1 MYSTH
6 KARILKCSLQFLP
19 STLITTRVRSF
30 FCQRLIIQQCTLI
43 CRLDLNLFVQQFKYI
58 RTLLET
64 EPWKSAVVTEANPGS
79 ACKTDEQI
87 KGTLRFP
94 TLSCHQLPTLLIM
107 PSTEY
112 IKQTFLTTWRT
123 FYLSSYI
130 AIEAKKHYIDTVG
143 SCSMVPRHKNGV
155 VDPQLR
161 VYGTTN
167 VRVVDI
173 SIMPLHVAAHTQS
186 E

>member
-1 MYSTH
+1 MLFLLSMSDYST
-6 KARILKCSLQFLP
+6 
-19 STLITTRVRSF
+19 
-30 FCQRLIIQQCTLI
+30 I

-58 RTLLET
+58 RTLVET
-64 EPWKSAVVTEANPGS
+64 EPWKSTVVTETNPGS

-87 KGTLRFP
+87 KGTLRFQP
-94 TLSCHQLPTLLIM
+94 FPCHQLPTLFIM
-107 PSTEY
+107 PSPEFM
-112 IKQTFLTTWRT
+112 KQTSLTTWRM
-123 FYLSSYI
+123 FHISSYI
-130 AIEAKKHYIDTVG
+130 PIEAKKQLHTDTVG

-167 VRVVDI
+167 VRVADI